1 MNTYSILPIK
11 VTVKIRRPFG
21 TSLSFL
27 GVAFF
32 FFFQNRIEVRAK
44 KAMMRIGL
52 SILSSTL
59 STVGGACEKPWNL
72 IFQGTVPCTLEV
84 RKTTKK
90 NRYFHQ
96 KTQRCFF

>member
-1 MNTYSILPIK
+1 MNTYSILPME

-21 TSLSFL
+21 TQL
-27 GVAFF
+27 GGSF

-59 STVGGACEKPWNL
+59 STVGGAAKNL
-72 IFQGTVPCTLEV
+72 GT
-84 RKTTKK
+84 
-90 NRYFHQ
+90 
-96 KTQRCFF
+96 